1 MLLFGILSNIIT
13 SRGRHKSFTTT
24 QKKGGN
30 LMEQNLDR
38 QLLKEEQ
45 DSKQAVAGQKSFT
58 EQEYV
63 NISESSEFKTLSKRK
78 LGFIVPMSILFFVI
92 YFTLP
97 LLSSFT
103 GVLDGK
109 AIGEV
114 TWIWIYSLAIFIMV
128 WTFTI
133 IYVKKAASF
142 DKDAEA
148 INDKAKAGGYK

>member
-1 MLLFGILSNIIT
+1 
-13 SRGRHKSFTTT
+13 
-24 QKKGGN
+24 
-30 LMEQNLDR
+30 MEQNLDR

-78 LGFIVPMSILFFVI
+78 LGFIVPMSVLFFVI

-103 GVLDGK
+103 DVLDGK
-109 AIGEV
+109 AIGDI
-114 TWIWIYSLAIFIMV
+114 TWIWVYSLVIFIMV

-142 DKDAEA
+142 DKDADA
-148 INDKAKAGGYK
+148 INDKAKAGEYK

>member
-1 MLLFGILSNIIT
+1 
-13 SRGRHKSFTTT
+13 
-24 QKKGGN
+24 
-30 LMEQNLDR
+30 MEQNLDR
-38 QLLKEEQ
+38 QLLNEEQ

-78 LGFIVPMSILFFVI
+78 LGFIVPMSVLFFVI

-103 GVLDGK
+103 DVLDGK
-109 AIGEV
+109 AVGDI
-114 TWIWIYSLAIFIMV
+114 TWIWVYSLAIFIMV

-148 INDKAKAGGYK
+148 INDKAKAGEYK

>member
-1 MLLFGILSNIIT
+1 
-13 SRGRHKSFTTT
+13 
-24 QKKGGN
+24 
-30 LMEQNLDR
+30 MEQNLDR

-78 LGFIVPMSILFFVI
+78 LGFIVPMSVLFFII

-103 GVLDGK
+103 DVLDGK
-109 AIGEV
+109 AIGDI
-114 TWIWIYSLAIFIMV
+114 TWIWVYSLVIFIMV

-148 INDKAKAGGYK
+148 INDKAKAGEYK